1 MAKKNNGAGAAPAL
15 SRTTIAFFKGLERN
29 NNKAWFDAHRGD
41 YKSSVLD
48 PLSAL
53 VAELGAAMDRKLPQ
67 LRYDPRVNGSIFRI
81 NRDTRFSNNKQPYKT
96 HAGALWWLGP
106 GHKLESASLYVQ
118 IDAKTLFLG
127 TGAYMFAKTAY
138 EPYRAFVAGK
148 GGARLATAVAR
159 AQRAGWEPGGG
170 SYVRVPAG
178 FPPDHP
184 RADLLKRK
192 GFYVTRSYPV
202 KETFRDDLAEWLVRE
217 FAPTLD
223 VARELQKALG

>member
-1 MAKKNNGAGAAPAL
+1 MRVFSP
-15 SRTTIAFFKGLERN
+15 STSVFFKGLERN
-29 NNKAWFDAHRGD
+29 NSKTWFDTHRAD
-41 YKSSVLD
+41 YHTHVLE
-48 PLSAL
+48 PLVAL
-53 VAELGAAMDRKLPQ
+53 VAGFGAAMDRKLPQ

-81 NRDTRFSNNKQPYKT
+81 NRDTRFSKNKLPYKT

-106 GHKLESASLYVQ
+106 GHKLESASLYFQ

-159 AQRAGWEPGGG
+159 AQRAGWEPGGD

-178 FPPDHP
+178 YSPDHP
-184 RADLLKRK
+184 RGDLLKRK
-192 GFYVTRSYPV
+192 GFYVIKSHPV
-202 KETFRDDLAEWLVRE
+202 KEAFRDGLAAWLAKE